1 VLVASGLALG
11 AASPANAMAS
21 TLYVDGSSPACS
33 NTGAGTQDVPYCS
46 IAPAAKAAQP
56 GQTVLVSPGT
66 YAEQVSP
73 ARSGT
78 AGSPITFLA
87 GTGGQVVVTGG
98 ATGSGFKLS
107 SRSWITVAGFTV
119 EGSPGNGI
127 NLTTGSHL
135 TITGNDV
142 SGAGQPVS
150 GYTKRGIYLSAVTDS
165 VVSGN
170 VTHDNTEAG
179 IYLDAS
185 SVRNTI
191 SANNSYGNAR
201 GYVRA
206 APGIDVRGDD
216 NTIVQNVTFENE
228 DTGLQFYTGAQR
240 NLVADNVTYGNGD
253 HGIDDLGA
261 TDQVITGNTVYDNV
275 AAGINLEGG
284 SVRGSVYNNISVD
297 NGVGSPRTKSD
308 IRVDAASQSDTV
320 IDRNLVNVPSGY
332 VVYVWGSTSYKS
344 LSAFQSATGQETHGI
359 QADPGWVDRAGGDFH
374 LLSGSPAIDSAWS
387 SAPGAQAVDVEGAA
401 RYDDPAVTDTGTGV
415 RSYDDR
421 GAYERH

>member
-1 VLVASGLALG
+1 VLVASGLTLG
-11 AASPANAMAS
+11 AASPADALPS
-21 TLYVDGSSPACS
+21 TLFVDRASPACS
-33 NTGAGTQDVPYCS
+33 DTGSGTQTVPYCS

-78 AGSPITFLA
+78 AGSPVTYRA
-87 GTGGQVVVTGG
+87 ASGGAVVVTGG
-98 ATGSGFKLS
+98 ASGSGFKLS
-107 SRSWITVAGFTV
+107 SRSWITIAGFTV
-119 EGSPGNGI
+119 KGSLGNGI
-127 NLTTGSHL
+127 NLSSGSHL

-142 SGAGQPVS
+142 SGSGKPVS

-170 VTHDNTEAG
+170 VTHGNTEAG

-185 SVRNTI
+185 SARDTI
-191 SANNSYGNAR
+191 SANTSYGNAR
-201 GYVRA
+201 GYTRA

-216 NTIVQNVTFENE
+216 NTVVGNVTFGNE
-228 DTGLQFYTGAQR
+228 DTGLQFYKGAQR

-275 AAGINLEGG
+275 TAGINLEGG
-284 SVRGSVYNNISVD
+284 SVGGSVYDNISVD

-308 IRVDAASQSDTV
+308 IRVDAASIAGTSVDW
-320 IDRNLVNVPSGY
+320 NLVDVPSGY

-344 LSAFQSATGQETHGI
+344 LSAFRTATGQEAHGI
-359 QADPGWVDRAGGDFH
+359 QADPRWVDRAGGDFH
-374 LLSGSPAIDSAWS
+374 LLAGSPAIDSAWS
-387 SAPGAQAVDVEGAA
+387 SAPGAQATDVEGAT
-401 RYDDPAVTDTGTGV
+401 RFDDPTVTDTGTGV
-415 RSYDDR
+415 RTYDDR

>member
-11 AASPANAMAS
+11 AASPADALAS
-21 TLYVDGSSPACS
+21 TLYVDRSAPTCS
-33 NTGAGTQDVPYCS
+33 DTGAGTQTVPYCS

-78 AGSPITFLA
+78 AGSPITFQA
-87 GTGGQVVVTGG
+87 GSGGTVVVTGG

-119 EGSPGNGI
+119 TGSPGNGI

-142 SGAGQPVS
+142 SGSGQPVS
-150 GYTKRGIYLSAVTDS
+150 GSTKRGIYLSAVTDS

-170 VTHDNTEAG
+170 VTHGNTEAG

-185 SVRNTI
+185 SLRDTI
-191 SANNSYGNAR
+191 SANTSYGNAR
-201 GYVRA
+201 GYTRA

-216 NTIVQNVTFENE
+216 NTVVRNVTFGNE
-228 DTGLQFYTGAQR
+228 DSGLQFYTGAER
-240 NLVADNVTYGNGD
+240 NLVADNLTYGNGD

-261 TDQVITGNTVYDNV
+261 TDQVITGNTVYNNV
-275 AAGINLEGG
+275 AAGINLEGA

-308 IRVDAASQSDTV
+308 IRVDAASITGTTV
-320 IDRNLVNVPSGY
+320 DWNLVNVPSGY

-344 LSAFQSATGQETHGI
+344 LSAFRSATGQETDGI
-359 QADPGWVDRAGGDFH
+359 QADPRWVDRAGGDFH
-374 LLSGSPAIDSAWS
+374 LLAGSPAIDSAWS
-387 SAPGAQAVDVEGAA
+387 SAPGEQAVDVEGTA
-401 RYDDPAVTDTGTGV
+401 RFDDPTVTDTGTGV
-415 RSYDDR
+415 RTYDDR